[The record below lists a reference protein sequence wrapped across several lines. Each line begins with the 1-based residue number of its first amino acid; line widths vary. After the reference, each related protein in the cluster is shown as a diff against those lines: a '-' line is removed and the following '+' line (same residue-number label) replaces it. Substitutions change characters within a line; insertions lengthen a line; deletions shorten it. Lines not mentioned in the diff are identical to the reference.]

1 MKIKRIAF
9 AVIGLALAASVSA
22 TPIQSDGTLT
32 LTPSAAFEARLDVTE
47 KDSRTTLSISHDAL
61 TVSTIATFEFRSPK
75 FTLSSSDDKQALDTI
90 DNTIHIV
97 ALSGKRHEVGWQV

>member
-32 LTPSAAFEARLDVTE
+32 LTPNAAFDGRVDVTE
-47 KDSRTTLSISHDAL
+47 KDNQATLSISRDS
-61 TVSTIATFEFRSPK
+61 VMVITIATLDFRSPK
-75 FTLSSSDDKQALDTI
+75 FTLSSTDDKQALELTSI
-90 DNTIHIV
+90 DSELTELTDLIY
-97 ALSGKRHEVGWQV
+97 EVGWQS